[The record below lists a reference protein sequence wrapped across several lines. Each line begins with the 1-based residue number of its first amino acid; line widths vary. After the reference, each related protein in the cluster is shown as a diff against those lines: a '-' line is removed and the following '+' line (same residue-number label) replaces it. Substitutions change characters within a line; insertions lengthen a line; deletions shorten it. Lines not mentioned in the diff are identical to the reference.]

1 MDMETGGHDVEALAN
16 LWPVD
21 VPFCSQYAAHILHA
35 KGLGCVEVKALPLTT
50 SSGHVTQCRFGVQQS
65 FMTSGLSDSL

>member
-35 KGLGCVEVKALPLTT
+35 KGLGCVEVG
-50 SSGHVTQCRFGVQQS
+50 SSSPHNLIRACYS
-65 FMTSGLSDSL
+65 M